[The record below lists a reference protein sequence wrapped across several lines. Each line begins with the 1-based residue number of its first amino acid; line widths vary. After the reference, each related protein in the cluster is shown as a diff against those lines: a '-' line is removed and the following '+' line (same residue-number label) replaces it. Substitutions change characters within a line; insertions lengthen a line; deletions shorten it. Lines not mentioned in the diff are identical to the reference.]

1 MRSPVHPLRHVDS
14 SHWLRPYV
22 MFLSSSDSPQSLPPP
37 FRTPTPT
44 PSFFRERHDP
54 TLPLSLLSPLPP
66 ILLVCCLLPSLP
78 LHRLP
83 VASAVAHRRSYRLPG
98 RSMDLQELHNLIAS
112 KPGFSAVSDVSDPA
126 HFLGQQRSSF
136 IPAPGPDRQQYGM
149 LVAGSRGGEVDLP
162 PPPPLPPPGM
172 ESFGFYE
179 TAFGGGG
186 GQGRWPRQETLTL
199 LEVRSRLDSRF
210 REAAHKGPLW
220 DEVSRYINNSFFSGL
235 YEYLYK
241 IRQLP
246 EPYNA
251 DPASTE
257 CRIMAEEH
265 GYHRSGKKCREKLE
279 NLYKYYKKT
288 KEGKAGRQDGK
299 HYRFFRQLEA
309 LYGGSSSA
317 TAVIIQPC
325 SKPTYASA
333 LPSNREALQVSRFS
347 GNVSLSSSS
356 EFDGTS
362 STGEEE
368 DGSMRRVK
376 TGRNSWKSKVE
387 ELVEEQI
394 KRFIGVQ
401 ETWMN
406 QMLRTLEHMEQARI
420 SREEDWRRQEAARV
434 DREYGLW
441 ASERAWME
449 ARDSAII
456 QALEKISRREVRP
469 QPEEDRSAN
478 GEHGD
483 EADGNWAAQRWP
495 ESETA
500 GGVRTRR
507 SMEAELGEG
516 GSGKAGLWGEV
527 SAAAVACLGSNRSA
541 KGCKERWDDINKRPR
556 KAKESQ
562 KKRTRSAATNKHGE
576 GSWSDDPSGCHEE
589 GEQGSDVAVGL
600 ALAHGPPSPPPD
612 YGGGVNDISF
622 LFSVSEDECPWE
634 NNGGVRN
641 TGG

>member
-1 MRSPVHPLRHVDS
+1 
-14 SHWLRPYV
+14 
-22 MFLSSSDSPQSLPPP
+22 
-37 FRTPTPT
+37 
-44 PSFFRERHDP
+44 
-54 TLPLSLLSPLPP
+54 
-66 ILLVCCLLPSLP
+66 
-78 LHRLP
+78 
-83 VASAVAHRRSYRLPG
+83 
-98 RSMDLQELHNLIAS
+98 MDLQDLHNLIAG

-126 HFLGQQRSSF
+126 HFLGQRHSSF
-136 IPAPGPDRQQYGM
+136 IPAPGPDQQYGM
-149 LVAGSRGGEVDLP
+149 LVAGSRGGEVDLRQPP

-179 TAFGGGG
+179 TAFGGGGGGG

-220 DEVSRYINNSFFSGL
+220 DEVS
-235 YEYLYK
+235 
-241 IRQLP
+241 
-246 EPYNA
+246 
-251 DPASTE
+251 
-257 CRIMAEEH
+257 RIMAEEH

-317 TAVIIQPC
+317 TPEIIQPC
-325 SKPTYASA
+325 SKPTYAFA
-333 LPSNREALQVSRFS
+333 LPSNREALQVSGFS

-362 STGEEE
+362 STGEEGEEE
-368 DGSMRRVK
+368 DGSMRRAK
-376 TGRNSWKSKVE
+376 TGRKSWKSKVE
-387 ELVEEQI
+387 ELVDEQI
-394 KRFIGVQ
+394 KRFIEVQ

-449 ARDSAII
+449 ARDAAII
-456 QALEKISRREVRP
+456 QALEKISRRELRP
-469 QPEEDRSAN
+469 QPQEDRSAN

-483 EADGNWAAQRWP
+483 EADGTWAAQRWP

-500 GGVRTRR
+500 SLVRIRR
-507 SMEAELGEG
+507 SMEAEFGEG
-516 GSGKAGLWGEV
+516 GSGKAGMWGEV
-527 SAAAVACLGSNRSA
+527 SATTACLGTNRSA
-541 KGCKERWDDINKRPR
+541 KGCKERWDDVNKRSR

-562 KKRTRSAATNKHGE
+562 KKRRSGALKNKHGE
-576 GSWSDDPSGCHEE
+576 GSCSEPSVCHEE
-589 GEQGSDVAVGL
+589 GEQGSDVAGGL
-600 ALAHGPPSPPPD
+600 ALADGPPSPPD
-612 YGGGVNDISF
+612 YDGGVNGVNEISF
-622 LFSVSEDECPWE
+622 LFSVAEDESLWE
-634 NNGGVRN
+634 NGGGVRN